1 MKKILS
7 DAVMINKV
15 IDFVRK
21 RIENYKYLE
30 RENTSL
36 ENTSSPMF
44 FMIIFLLPE
53 FRGFIRHWRT
63 HQALKFRKQK
73 YNHEKHGF

>member
-36 ENTSSPMF
+36 ENTSSP
-44 FMIIFLLPE
+44 
-53 FRGFIRHWRT
+53 
-63 HQALKFRKQK
+63 
-73 YNHEKHGF
+73 